1 MCGSGSKGLQA
12 AHIIGRAAM
21 WTRWRLRNGLGLCP
35 SCHND
40 SKIKAWLIANHPARW
55 RWVVRGNSIMDQE
68 KENRTSVAEAIAVL
82 SRQLVD
88 DDFLEG
94 PLQGLIY
101 DHVDL
106 PSEVM
111 PFIKGVRLGAAY
123 AISMILTGKLDLTL
137 LEIETN
143 QGPESVRQGDGP
155 ADSDKE

>member
-1 MCGSGSKGLQA
+1 MDSEKLIQT
-12 AHIIGRAAM
+12 HRAAV
-21 WTRWRLRNGLGLCP
+21 
-35 SCHND
+35 
-40 SKIKAWLIANHPARW
+40 IA
-55 RWVVRGNSIMDQE
+55 G
-68 KENRTSVAEAIAVL
+68 IAAL

-94 PLQGLIY
+94 PLQELIY

-106 PSEVM
+106 PSEVT
-111 PFIKGVRLGAAY
+111 PFIKGVRFGAAY

-155 ADSDKE
+155 ADSD

>member
-1 MCGSGSKGLQA
+1 
-12 AHIIGRAAM
+12 
-21 WTRWRLRNGLGLCP
+21 
-35 SCHND
+35 
-40 SKIKAWLIANHPARW
+40 
-55 RWVVRGNSIMDQE
+55 MDQE
-68 KENRTSVAEAIAVL
+68 KAIQAHRTSVIAGIAAL
-82 SRQLVD
+82 SKQLVD

-111 PFIKGVRLGAAY
+111 PFVKGVRLGAAY

-143 QGPESVRQGDGP
+143 PEAYQARGRAV
-155 ADSDKE
+155 E